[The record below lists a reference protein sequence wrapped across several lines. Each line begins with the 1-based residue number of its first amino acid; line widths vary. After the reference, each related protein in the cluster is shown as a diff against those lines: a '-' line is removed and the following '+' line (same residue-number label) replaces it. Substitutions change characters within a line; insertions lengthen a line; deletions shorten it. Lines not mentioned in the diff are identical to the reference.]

1 MIKEGLLEG
10 QERRMG
16 KAKICVKT
24 RDSIDYPSP
33 QEVSKSQLMDKIKI
47 IQAKKKSCSS
57 SKWKDHSV
65 QNGKTI
71 LYIKR
76 TLPKE

>member
-47 IQAKKKSCSS
+47 IQAKKQK
-57 SKWKDHSV
+57 KK
-65 QNGKTI
+65 
-71 LYIKR
+71 L
-76 TLPKE
+76 